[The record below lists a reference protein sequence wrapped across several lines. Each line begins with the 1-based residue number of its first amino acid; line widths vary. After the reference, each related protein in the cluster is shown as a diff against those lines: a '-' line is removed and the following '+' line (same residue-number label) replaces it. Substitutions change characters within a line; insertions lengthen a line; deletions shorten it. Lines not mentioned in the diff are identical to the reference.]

1 LSSARIPAGSLQIRP
16 AEPGDVQLIFSLIVE
31 LATYEHA
38 AERVLGTPELLGQ
51 ALFGAD
57 AVAEAVIAELDGAAA
72 GFALYFRTFSTWLC
86 RPGLWLEDLYVSP
99 AHRRAGIGRELLSHV
114 AAVAVERGYG
124 RVEWAALDWN
134 APALSF
140 YSSLGAEQ
148 LNEWLTHRLDG
159 EALRRVAA
167 GTDLARPKD
176 AFALPRT
183 D

>member
-1 LSSARIPAGSLQIRP
+1 MSSAPLAAGPLRIRP
-16 AEPGDVQLIFSLIVE
+16 AEPGDVELIFSLIVE
-31 LATYEHA
+31 LATYERA
-38 AERVLGTPELLGQ
+38 TERVLGTPELLGQ

-57 AVAEAVIAELDGAAA
+57 AVAEAVIAELDAEPA

-99 AHRRAGIGRELLSHV
+99 ARRRAGIGRALLSHV
-114 AAVAVERGYG
+114 AAVAVQRGYG
-124 RVEWAALDWN
+124 RLEWAALDWN

-140 YSSLGAEQ
+140 YSSLGAER

-159 EALRRVAA
+159 EALRHVAA
-167 GTDLARPKD
+167 GTDWPHPKHGS
-176 AFALPRT
+176 ALPRT